1 MIKTFSALAVAA
13 VMAACIIVS
22 PGFSP
27 RVEAASEP
35 AALAKSDR
43 LPIRPV
49 GTACSQHS
57 WPYYEANC
65 LRDRAQPAGQTG
77 VVRVVSTDRRF

>member
-1 MIKTFSALAVAA
+1 MSTPFSALAVAA
-13 VMAACIIVS
+13 YMPAGIPAP

-27 RVEAASEP
+27 RVEAASAP
-35 AALAKSDR
+35 AALATSDR